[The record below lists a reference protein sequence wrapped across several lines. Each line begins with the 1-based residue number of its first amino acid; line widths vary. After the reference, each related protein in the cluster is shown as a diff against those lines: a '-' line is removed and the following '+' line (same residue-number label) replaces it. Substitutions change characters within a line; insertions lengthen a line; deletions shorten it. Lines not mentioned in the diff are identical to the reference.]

1 MKTAVVG
8 ATGMVGRTMMKV
20 LEERNFPVSQL
31 LPAASEKSVGKEV
44 IFNGKPVKV
53 VSVMEAVEAKP
64 EFAIFSAGASTSK
77 EWAPQFA
84 KNGTVVID
92 NSSYW
97 RMFQNIPLV
106 VPEINSHVIKK
117 GDRIIANPNCST
129 IQMVMALA
137 PLHRKYKIKRLVI
150 ATYQSVTGTG
160 VKAVTQMENE
170 RAGIKGEMAY
180 AHQIDK
186 NCFPHGGT
194 FQSDG
199 YTTEEQKLLDETRK
213 ILEDQTIQV
222 TATVV
227 RIPVVGGHSE
237 AVNIEFEKDF
247 KIDDVIHLLNKFPG
261 VVVYDNPAEN
271 KYPMPILAHNK
282 DEVFVGRIRRD
293 LSKEKCL
300 NLWIV
305 SDNIRKGAA
314 TNAVQIAE
322 YMAENKLILI
332 PESWRVHNK
341 KICLKFIDCRDRSER
356 MVETGLRRMVE
367 TGLRPVSTDV

>member
-8 ATGMVGRTMMKV
+8 ATGMVGQTMIKV

-31 LPAASEKSVGKEV
+31 LPAASEKSVGKEI
-44 IFNGKPVKV
+44 IFNGKAVKV
-53 VSVMEAVEAKP
+53 ISVREAVDAKP

-77 EWAPQFA
+77 EWAPVFA

-97 RMFQNIPLV
+97 RMDKNVPLI

-137 PLHRKYKIKRLVI
+137 PLHRKYKIKRLVV

-160 VKAVTQMENE
+160 VKAVAQMENE

-180 AHQIDK
+180 PHPIDK
-186 NCFPHGGT
+186 NCFPHGGS
-194 FQSDG
+194 FQPDG
-199 YTTEEQKLLDETRK
+199 YTTEEQKLIDETRK
-213 ILEDQTIQV
+213 ILEDNSIQV

-247 KIDDVIHLLNKFPG
+247 NIEDVISLISNFPG
-261 VVVYDNPAEN
+261 VVVYDIPSEN
-271 KYPMPILAHNK
+271 KYPMPLMAHNR

-300 NLWIV
+300 NLWVV

-322 YMAENKLILI
+322 YMMAKKLY
-332 PESWRVHNK
+332 
-341 KICLKFIDCRDRSER
+341 
-356 MVETGLRRMVE
+356 
-367 TGLRPVSTDV
+367 

>member
-1 MKTAVVG
+1 MDK
-8 ATGMVGRTMMKV
+8 
-20 LEERNFPVSQL
+20 
-31 LPAASEKSVGKEV
+31 
-44 IFNGKPVKV
+44 
-53 VSVMEAVEAKP
+53 
-64 EFAIFSAGASTSK
+64 
-77 EWAPQFA
+77 
-84 KNGTVVID
+84 
-92 NSSYW
+92 
-97 RMFQNIPLV
+97 NIPLI

-137 PLHRKYKIKRLVI
+137 PLHRKFKIKRLVI

-160 VKAVTQMENE
+160 VKAVAQMENE
-170 RAGIKGEMAY
+170 RAGIKGEMVY

-194 FQSDG
+194 FQADG
-199 YTTEEQKLLDETRK
+199 YTTEEQKLVDETRK
-213 ILEDQTIQV
+213 ILEDQTIAV

-237 AVNIEFEKDF
+237 AVNIEFERDF
-247 KIDDVIHLLNKFPG
+247 RIEEVIQLLNEFPG

-322 YMAENKLILI
+322 YMAANSLY
-332 PESWRVHNK
+332 
-341 KICLKFIDCRDRSER
+341 
-356 MVETGLRRMVE
+356 
-367 TGLRPVSTDV
+367 

>member
-44 IFNGKPVKV
+44 IFKGKPVKV
-53 VSVMEAVEAKP
+53 VSVREAVDAKP

-77 EWAPQFA
+77 EWAPVFA
-84 KNGTVVID
+84 ENGTVVID
-92 NSSYW
+92 NSSFW
-97 RMFQNIPLV
+97 RMDKNIPLI

-137 PLHRKYKIKRLVI
+137 PLHRKYKIKRLVV

-160 VKAVTQMENE
+160 VKAVKQMENE
-170 RAGIKGEMAY
+170 RSGIKGDMVY
-180 AHQIDK
+180 PYQIDQ

-194 FQSDG
+194 FQPDG

-237 AVNIEFEKDF
+237 AVNIEFEKDY
-247 KIDDVIHLLNKFPG
+247 KIEDVIKLLNEFPG

-271 KYPMPILAHNK
+271 KYPMPVLAHNR

-293 LSKEKCL
+293 FSKDKCL

-314 TNAVQIAE
+314 TNAIQIAE
-322 YMAENKLILI
+322 YMADNKLY
-332 PESWRVHNK
+332 
-341 KICLKFIDCRDRSER
+341 
-356 MVETGLRRMVE
+356 
-367 TGLRPVSTDV
+367 

>member
-20 LEERNFPVSQL
+20 LEERNFPVTEL
-31 LPAASEKSVGKEV
+31 IPAASERSVGKELT
-44 IFNGKPVKV
+44 FKGKAVKV
-53 VSVMEAVEAKP
+53 VSVMEAIEAKP
-64 EFAIFSAGASTSK
+64 VFAIFSAGASTSK
-77 EWAPQFA
+77 EWAPAFA
-84 KNGTVVID
+84 ANGTVVID
-92 NSSYW
+92 NSSAW
-97 RMFQNIPLV
+97 RMDKDVPLV

-137 PLHRKYKIKRLVI
+137 PLHRKYKIKRLVV

-160 VKAVTQMENE
+160 VKAVAQMENE

-180 AHQIDK
+180 HYQIDM

-199 YTTEEQKLLDETRK
+199 YTSEEQKLIDETRK
-213 ILEDQTIQV
+213 ILEDQTIMV

-237 AVNIEFEKDF
+237 AVNVEFENDF
-247 KIDDVIHLLNKFPG
+247 NIDDVRFLISQFPG
-261 VVVYDNPAEN
+261 NIVYDNPAEF
-271 KYPMPILAHNK
+271 KYPMPIIAHNR

-314 TNAVQIAE
+314 TNAIQIAE
-322 YMAENKLILI
+322 YMAKNKLY
-332 PESWRVHNK
+332 
-341 KICLKFIDCRDRSER
+341 
-356 MVETGLRRMVE
+356 
-367 TGLRPVSTDV
+367 

>member
-1 MKTAVVG
+1 MMKTAVVG

-20 LEERNFPVSQL
+20 LEERNFPVTQL
-31 LPAASEKSVGKEV
+31 IPAASEKSVGKELL
-44 IFNGKPVKV
+44 FKGKPVKV
-53 VSVMEAVEAKP
+53 VSVADAVAAKP

-77 EWAPQFA
+77 EWAPAFA

-97 RMFQNIPLV
+97 RMFKDIPLV
-106 VPEINSHVIKK
+106 VPEINSDVIKK
-117 GDRIIANPNCST
+117 GDTIIANPNCST

-137 PLHRKYKIKRLVI
+137 PLHKKYGIHRLVI

-160 VKAVTQMENE
+160 VKAVQQMENE
-170 RAGIKGEMAY
+170 RAGVKGEMIY
-180 AHQIDK
+180 AHPIDK

-194 FQSDG
+194 FQEDG
-199 YTTEEQKLLDETRK
+199 YTTEEQKLVDETRK
-213 ILEDQTIQV
+213 ILRDQTIQV

-237 AVNIEFEKDF
+237 AVNIEFKNEFD
-247 KIDDVIHLLNKFPG
+247 IEDVKKLLGNFPG
-261 VVVYDNPAEN
+261 IVVYDNPSKNE
-271 KYPMPILAHNK
+271 YPMPIMAHNR

-300 NLWIV
+300 NLWVV

-322 YMAENKLILI
+322 YMYKNKLYK
-332 PESWRVHNK
+332 S
-341 KICLKFIDCRDRSER
+341 
-356 MVETGLRRMVE
+356 M
-367 TGLRPVSTDV
+367 